1 MSDIQSDLRR
11 GADER
16 DGESG
21 QPQDHEG
28 DQGAQ
33 TLQTLKHQAV
43 TRLYIPDT
51 QEMIAEEDNDGDGV
65 ITKEEFTKMLQKKN
79 NSK

>member
-16 DGESG
+16 DGEPG

-33 TLQTLKHQAV
+33 TLQTSGS
-43 TRLYIPDT
+43 
-51 QEMIAEEDNDGDGV
+51 GDL
-65 ITKEEFTKMLQKKN
+65 ITDSCYSGDDCRGGQ
-79 NSK
+79 

>member
-11 GADER
+11 WADER

-28 DQGAQ
+28 DQGADIR
-33 TLQTLKHQAV
+33 HWAV
-43 TRLYIPDT
+43 ARLYIPDT

>member
-1 MSDIQSDLRR
+1 MMSLMMTSSRRSKCSTPRTMGKLHTKKNMSNIMSDIQSDLRR

-28 DQGAQ
+28 DQGADIRQ
-33 TLQTLKHQAV
+33 Q
-43 TRLYIPDT
+43 
-51 QEMIAEEDNDGDGV
+51 
-65 ITKEEFTKMLQKKN
+65 
-79 NSK
+79 